1 MIFIKK
7 TAKYSIAIKT
17 NNNNK
22 GVNMAEVEVK
32 PLSRSE
38 REAQIKDKAGLVIV
52 IMALFMAITT
62 YFANVQSGAGLKNML
77 KATDTYAFF
86 QSKSIKQAIAEGQ
99 RDDYIARG
107 DKAKAEKLQEKIDRY
122 ESDPVKGEGKKEL
135 LAKAQAYEAARDQ
148 AAKHSPWLTFAS
160 MAFQLAIVLLSASI
174 LAVNNKM
181 YKISEVVAVIVVIL
195 LSQGIWLWF

>member
-1 MIFIKK
+1 
-7 TAKYSIAIKT
+7 
-17 NNNNK
+17 
-22 GVNMAEVEVK
+22 MAEEIKEVK

-52 IMALFMAITT
+52 VMALFMAITT
-62 YFANVQSGAGLKNML
+62 YFSNMHSGAGLKNML

-99 RDDYIARG
+99 RDDYAARG
-107 DKAKAEKLQEKIDRY
+107 EKAKAEALQKKIDRY
-122 ESDPVKGEGKKEL
+122 ESDPEKGEGKKEL
-135 LAKAQAYEAARDQ
+135 LAKAQAYEKARDD
-148 AAKHSPWLTFAS
+148 AAKHTPWLTFAS

-181 YKISEVVAVIVVIL
+181 YKISEVVAVIGVL
-195 LSQGIWLWF
+195 LLTQGIWLWF

>member
-1 MIFIKK
+1 
-7 TAKYSIAIKT
+7 
-17 NNNNK
+17 
-22 GVNMAEVEVK
+22 MAEPQAQPK
-32 PLSRSE
+32 PLTRSE

-52 IMALFMAITT
+52 VMALFMAITT
-62 YFANVQSGAGLKNML
+62 YFSNMHSGAGLKNML

-99 RDDYIARG
+99 RDDYLARG
-107 DKAKAEKLQEKIDRY
+107 EKDKAAKLQAKIDRY
-122 ESDPVKGEGKKEL
+122 ESDPEKGEGKREL

-148 AAKHSPWLTFAS
+148 AAKHGPWLTFAS

-174 LAVNNKM
+174 IAVNNTM
-181 YKISEVVAVIVVIL
+181 YKVSEVVAVIGIVL

>member
-1 MIFIKK
+1 
-7 TAKYSIAIKT
+7 
-17 NNNNK
+17 
-22 GVNMAEVEVK
+22 MAEVKVEAK

-52 IMALFMAITT
+52 IMALFMGITT
-62 YFANVQSGAGLKNML
+62 YFANSYSGAGLKNML

-86 QSKSIKQAIAEGQ
+86 QSKSIKQTIAEGQ
-99 RDDYIARG
+99 RDDYLARG
-107 DKAKAEKLQEKIDRY
+107 EKAKAELLQKKIDRY
-122 ESDPVKGEGKKEL
+122 ETDPEKGEGKKEL
-135 LAKAQAYEAARDQ
+135 LAKARAYEAARDD

-181 YKISEVVAVIVVIL
+181 YKVSLYVAGIGVL
-195 LSQGIWLWF
+195 LLGQGIWLWF